1 MVQKIRRD
9 KTPEQALASL
19 MRLCA
24 KAERS
29 SGDALRLMRGWGVAD
44 ADARRVLDRLIA
56 DRFID
61 DRRYAGAFVREK
73 MTLSGWGRYKIGAA
87 LRAKGIPQALV
98 AEAMAQTD
106 GTDMGERLTEIL
118 LRRMRTLKAAAPF
131 DARAKLMRYALSQ
144 GYDYETARDC
154 VERCVPVEE

>member
-61 DRRYAGAFVREK
+61 DRRYAEAFVREK
-73 MTLSGWGRYKIGAA
+73 MSLSGWGRYKIGAA

-98 AEAMAQTD
+98 TEAMAQTD

-144 GYDYETARDC
+144 GYDYETVRDC